1 VAPRGGP
8 RGAEDAIHVELR
20 ERRKERREGGILATI
35 LPQIL
40 HLDGNRYWAANA
52 CPPNRD
58 VRRRNDAYYPT
69 ATRPATQRHLP
80 LPLLPASGLAEV
92 DAVGF
97 STGAGGAG
105 RCQCS
110 SSWLSTD
117 PCVLAGTR
125 RCRLH
130 LGALTI
136 LAQLPGGY
144 PRVLFCRSA
153 PYTAIAA
160 PPGPTAIIR
169 GLPSHRGSAM
179 GYCLGPVPGGGLS
192 LRGG

>member
-1 VAPRGGP
+1 VGWCVV
-8 RGAEDAIHVELR
+8 DDWLLLL
-20 ERRKERREGGILATI
+20 LAF
-35 LPQIL
+35 
-40 HLDGNRYWAANA
+40 N
-52 CPPNRD
+52 
-58 VRRRNDAYYPT
+58 
-69 ATRPATQRHLP
+69 
-80 LPLLPASGLAEV
+80 
-92 DAVGF
+92 
-97 STGAGGAG
+97 
-105 RCQCS
+105 
-110 SSWLSTD
+110 D

-144 PRVLFCRSA
+144 PRVLFCRSV

-192 LRGG
+192 LRGGCGVAPLSQGLGVRAAP